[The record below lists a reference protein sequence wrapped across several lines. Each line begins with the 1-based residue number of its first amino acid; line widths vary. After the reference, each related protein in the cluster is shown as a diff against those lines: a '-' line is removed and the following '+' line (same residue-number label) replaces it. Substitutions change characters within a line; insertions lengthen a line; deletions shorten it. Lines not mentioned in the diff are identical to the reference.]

1 MKNNETL
8 IYAFYL
14 SKLFPSAFSSDC
26 STNPIGVSNPHVIPD
41 SHMTASS
48 AAASSES
55 RFQPAF
61 GRLGGNRGDGW
72 CSGTSASN
80 SDWLQIYFGDMFT
93 VCRVDTQG
101 DIDGNKS
108 VKAFKLS
115 FSSDGNSWTTHKFD
129 NGTDVV
135 RHYCVRNLPTI
146 TRFMKKTDLNHQYMR
161 MKFHPFFEVYV

>member
-1 MKNNETL
+1 M
-8 IYAFYL
+8 
-14 SKLFPSAFSSDC
+14 
-26 STNPIGVSNPHVIPD
+26 SNPDVIPD

-48 AAASSES
+48 EVASSES

-72 CSGTSASN
+72 CSGTRASN

-101 DIDGNKS
+101 DINGNEW
-108 VKAFKLS
+108 VTAFKLS

-135 RHYCVRNLPTI
+135 RHYWVGNLPAK
-146 TRFMKKTDLNHQYMR
+146 TRFFLNIS
-161 MKFHPFFEVYV
+161 